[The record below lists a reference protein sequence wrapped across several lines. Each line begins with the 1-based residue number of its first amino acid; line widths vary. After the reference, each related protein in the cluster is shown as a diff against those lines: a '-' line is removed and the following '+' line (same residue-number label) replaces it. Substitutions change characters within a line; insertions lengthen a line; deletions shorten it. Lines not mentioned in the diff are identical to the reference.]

1 MSFVS
6 CRFSRFAALQRRAV
20 VVQRKCSLF
29 LHTPSLVP
37 QEKTALYKK
46 KKKKRSFSSCYSSL
60 SAFFFF
66 FSCYCFFLSPTFV
79 SFCVSVTLSSSK
91 KKKKLLSVVGF
102 LTCDFVFLVS
112 WSWVFCLWHTA
123 PVAISSC
130 FKLLRTS
137 GTARLNWTWLLLIF
151 LFFSSEP
158 SRFNC

>member
-46 KKKKRSFSSCYSSL
+46 KKKEKFQLLLFKFER
-60 SAFFFF
+60 FFFF

-112 WSWVFCLWHTA
+112 
-123 PVAISSC
+123 
-130 FKLLRTS
+130 
-137 GTARLNWTWLLLIF
+137 
-151 LFFSSEP
+151 
-158 SRFNC
+158 